1 MNKFL
6 FISASLLISLMI
18 VGQASAVPNC
28 VASKYLNNCSGTDTG
43 QSCYYK
49 YWLSATNTC
58 SPRTALIDD
67 CIYYWDSSVVKTE
80 ETKKCRVC
88 KPGLYAR
95 TDEAETVA
103 TKKYQCKTGDDGVG
117 NCDYPGRYVAAD
129 GTIIRYCAGCME
141 NYVGQNFS
149 AIVGFATSCTQTLAK
164 TCPITNCKNCG
175 QKSWGVDSCFVP
187 KNGFVN
193 SSDQLTTIAT
203 TLDKCWVYDTAGNC
217 MMCWWPYWFSGSI
230 CAKSSLLKAVTG
242 LVSFLALSYL
252 M

>member
-1 MNKFL
+1 MIASITGIAVSSRQKKPRNAE
-6 FISASLLISLMI
+6 SASQDCTPGPMKPRQSPPRNINARLEMMVL
-18 VGQASAVPNC
+18 VTVTTPE
-28 VASKYLNNCSGTDTG
+28 DTS
-43 QSCYYK
+43 Q
-49 YWLSATNTC
+49 L
-58 SPRTALIDD
+58 TA
-67 CIYYWDSSVVKTE
+67 
-80 ETKKCRVC
+80 R
-88 KPGLYAR
+88 KPPPKLKMHR
-95 TDEAETVA
+95 
-103 TKKYQCKTGDDGVG
+103 
-117 NCDYPGRYVAAD
+117 
-129 GTIIRYCAGCME
+129 IIRYCAGCME